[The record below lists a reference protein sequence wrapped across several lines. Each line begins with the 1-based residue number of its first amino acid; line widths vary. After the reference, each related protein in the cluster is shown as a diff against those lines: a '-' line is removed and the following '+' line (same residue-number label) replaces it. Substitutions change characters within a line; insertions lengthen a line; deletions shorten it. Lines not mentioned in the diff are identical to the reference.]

1 VPDGGE
7 PIAGFDL
14 TAHQGHFMGRGR
26 NRLLVFRHAG
36 RDWVRAAGTWDP
48 MPWHAATAY
57 ELAGRQAQ
65 HAFWGE
71 GALVHKSM
79 LHQLALATA

>member
-1 VPDGGE
+1 
-7 PIAGFDL
+7 
-14 TAHQGHFMGRGR
+14 
-26 NRLLVFRHAG
+26 
-36 RDWVRAAGTWDP
+36 

-71 GALVHKSM
+71 GAVVQKSM
-79 LHQLALATA
+79 LHQLAQQTA